1 MVNYEQRRGGQ
12 GNSSLSIHHSSFII
26 LTSPLA
32 LQNALQRLPGLAE
45 AIKAGDE
52 ERQALEAGQ
61 RARLPNDDRDPSA
74 AKQQGQKR
82 SQAAE
87 TRLAGLGKQ
96 LVKKIHALVLSYQPS
111 AISYQ
116 LSAISYQFSAIVTSC
131 QWSVVGSRRSIL
143 PVLY

>member
-52 ERQALEAGQ
+52 ERQAIEAWQ

-74 AKQQGQKR
+74 DKEQGQKR

-87 TRLAGLGKQ
+87 ARLAGIGKQ
-96 LVKKIHALVLSYQPS
+96 MVLKNQAY
-111 AISYQ
+111 I
-116 LSAISYQFSAIVTSC
+116 LSD
-131 QWSVVGSRRSIL
+131 L
-143 PVLY
+143 

>member
-87 TRLAGLGKQ
+87 ARLAGFGKQ
-96 LVKKIHALVLSYQPS
+96 LVKKIHASVLSYQRPGDTACGTLCAAES
-111 AISYQ
+111 GRLCDRASGT
-116 LSAISYQFSAIVTSC
+116 LGPEV
-131 QWSVVGSRRSIL
+131 
-143 PVLY
+143 

>member
-32 LQNALQRLPGLAE
+32 LQHALQRLPGLAE

-52 ERQALEAGQ
+52 ERQALETGQ
-61 RARLPNDDRDPSA
+61 RARLPNDERDPGA

-87 TRLAGLGKQ
+87 TRLAGFRKQ
-96 LVKKIHALVLSYQPS
+96 LMKKIHASV
-111 AISYQ
+111 ISYQ
-116 LSAISYQFSAIVTSC
+116 LSVLSYQVVRC
-131 QWSVVGSRRSIL
+131 QLCVVSRQWVSRSVVRDRSRRF
-143 PVLY
+143 